1 MKSSGSFKPGQS
13 GNPGGS
19 TRGLERLMRDELKAV
34 RQATLGADGKP
45 GPEVDGY
52 TALFRRMWEIAMTG
66 ADKDSIAATKLIFER
81 THGMPKQKIEIAED
95 VDSGADVD
103 WSAVAVEK
111 RRELL
116 ETLLLIAPSDAAAE
130 H

>member
-19 TRGLERLMRDELKAV
+19 TRGLERLLRDQLKAI
-34 RQATLGADGKP
+34 RQGTTGADGEP

-52 TALFRRMWEIAMTG
+52 TALFQRMWSIAMTG
-66 ADKDSIAATKLIFER
+66 ADKDSLVAIKLIYER

-116 ETLLLIAPSDAAAE
+116 ETLMMVTASDVGTE